1 MISLWNCPK
10 PGKRKT
16 ERKNPNDLAKFVGKM
31 AVTKDGEAAG
41 IQYYS
46 GNYGSFYKVNV
57 IFLITLRR
65 DSRFL
70 SILSWRFALLV
81 IT

>member
-1 MISLWNCPK
+1 
-10 PGKRKT
+10 
-16 ERKNPNDLAKFVGKM
+16 M